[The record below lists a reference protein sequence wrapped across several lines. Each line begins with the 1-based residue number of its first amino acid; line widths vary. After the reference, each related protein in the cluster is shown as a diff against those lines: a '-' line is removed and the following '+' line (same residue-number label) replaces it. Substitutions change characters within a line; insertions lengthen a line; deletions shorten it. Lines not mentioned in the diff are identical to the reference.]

1 MRSGCPKS
9 RFRQHLSLGLAALA
23 LALLPG
29 CTSMPVTSM
38 AKLARTDFT
47 TVDPSALRVAVKAPQ
62 SVKPRRGGVK
72 LKIAATLEGAKQQ
85 HEFVLGDLADPA
97 ELLSLRA
104 ELSRGTAIHAFR
116 LEPAD
121 VARVIAMRDE
131 MLAAKQRGAKG
142 SMTIGVSADG
152 CRVGPLSDKVLL
164 TTFLRTEADGEFFAL
179 ARDVDLRDALNGE
192 ALDAKLPPC

>member
-1 MRSGCPKS
+1 MRLPRWKTPLPQYLGG
-9 RFRQHLSLGLAALA
+9 GLAALA
-23 LALLPG
+23 LALMPG

-47 TVDPSALRVAVKAPQ
+47 TIDPSALRVAVKAPQ

-72 LKIAATLEGAKQQ
+72 LKLAVTLEGAKQQ

-104 ELSRGTAIHAFR
+104 EVSRGTAIHAFR

-142 SMTIGVSADG
+142 SLTIGVSADG

-164 TTFLRTEADGEFFAL
+164 TTYLRTESDGEFFAL
-179 ARDVDLRDALNGE
+179 ARDVDLRNALSGE